1 MGKKNNL
8 MSSLYLIGMVLIV
21 VGFFLPMFKA
31 LGQTPNGFKFI
42 NLNKS
47 TFVTIGA
54 LMIFAGAMAG
64 LVLNFLK
71 ANNSS
76 KLQLIALVVSIVGG
90 IVLVIGFND
99 NAVYK
104 AIGKGLV
111 KHATVGFYCIIVGW
125 VAAIVGYFKA

>member
-90 IVLVIGFND
+90 IVLVIGFNY

>member
-76 KLQLIALVVSIVGG
+76 KLQLIARVVSIVGG

-104 AIGKGLV
+104 TIGKGLV